1 MNAPILEV
9 SHLAK
14 AFGSVIA
21 VNDVSFTV
29 APRELVAL
37 IGPNGAG
44 KSTCFNL
51 INGQLRPD
59 RGAISFE
66 GRRIDG
72 FAPRVIARLGVG
84 RTFQIASTFASM
96 TAWENVAFAVAAAR
110 REDGALRPYAL
121 FRWRDE
127 AQELLERIGASA
139 LADAH
144 CAALAYGDVKRVELA
159 MALAASPKLLLMD
172 EPTAGMT
179 IAERRRL
186 MQLIAPLARERAVAV
201 LFTEHDMDVVFAW
214 ADRVLVLDDG
224 ALIAHGTPD
233 EIRRDARV
241 RAAYLGESAR

>member
-9 SHLAK
+9 SHLAR
-14 AFGSVIA
+14 AFGSVVA
-21 VNDVSFTV
+21 VNDISFAV
-29 APRELVAL
+29 APRELVAV

-59 RGAISFE
+59 RGVISFE
-66 GRRIDG
+66 DRRIDG

-127 AQELLERIGASA
+127 AQGLLERIGASA
-139 LADAH
+139 LANAH
-144 CAALAYGDVKRVELA
+144 CAGLAYGDVKRVELA

-179 IAERRRL
+179 IAERRKL

-201 LFTEHDMDVVFAW
+201 LFTEHDMDVVFGW

-241 RAAYLGESAR
+241 RAAYLGESAL